1 MKLQI
6 PFFKS
11 KKEAPIYYLGLII
24 TPEKVS
30 SVVFE
35 EYVKKIRLVNREEKF
50 FSGVFD
56 ELPLEEV
63 IETVDSA
70 ITPLEEVLPPDVEI
84 RDTVF
89 GVADEWV
96 DQESKKIK
104 KEYLKILK
112 KICDSLSLTPIGF
125 MVMTE
130 AIANLI
136 QSEEGAPL
144 SAILA
149 EIGKKSVSLTLLRGG
164 KSVQRV
170 SGEIKE
176 NIPHT
181 INELMKEFTAD
192 ALPAR
197 IVLYGGD
204 GGENLAQKLAAFHWS
219 KSLPFLHMPQISML
233 SADFNSRAVSFGAA
247 TQMGFDVP
255 SGIIDH
261 IKNYETGKNVHVS
274 ESITAP
280 EGDRDKEVQSQ
291 EVLTDSASEDDNF
304 GFVVDRDVEKDILKD
319 QHMDSDKGSVA
330 ADDSADEEE
339 VLNDKYDTQKS
350 TMSDD
355 GEDVKGNKSGFVQIV
370 TEKIRSGIPA
380 MPSVSIGRFKLILIP
395 AVILAVIGGGIY
407 YFYTYVMSA
416 SVVVAIAPENKVK
429 TEEVVFAIDSEND
442 FEEKILKAN
451 EIEDSISG
459 EETADATGEKE
470 VGEKA
475 RGAVTVYNNNTSSS
489 INLPKGA
496 VLSTSGDLSF
506 VTEKDIKV
514 ASASGDI
521 FSGTKPGTADVE
533 VTAEAIGSDYNLPS
547 GMKFS
552 VEGNSALAAKNDK
565 AFSGGSSKK
574 ITIVSKKDLEKLNS
588 SLVASL
594 EKEAE
599 SVLGANTKKDESVL
613 PVLLSTKILD
623 AKYDKKEGEEA
634 KKVNVEANLQYTGLS
649 YDKERLNEFAVKILE
664 KENSGEKE
672 IRKEDVSAEIKDV
685 EKISDARVSAT
696 VVISGSLVPK
706 IDSASLGKELS
717 GKSKEEFKS
726 TISKLP
732 QVDHTSIVY
741 KPGIPFVA
749 DLFPFLP
756 KNVTVTLA
764 SD

>member
-1 MKLQI
+1 MKL
-6 PFFKS
+6 PLSFFKS

-35 EYVKKIRLVNREEKF
+35 EYVKKIRLVNRDEKF
-50 FSGVFD
+50 FGGSFD
-56 ELPLEEV
+56 DLPLEDV

-70 ITPLEEVLPPDVEI
+70 ITSLEEVLPPDVEI

-89 GVADEWV
+89 GVVDEWV

-104 KEYLKILK
+104 KEYLKKLK
-112 KICDSLSLTPIGF
+112 KLCDSLSLTPIGF

-149 EIGKKSVSLTLLRGG
+149 EIGKKNITLTLLRGG
-164 KSVQRV
+164 KNIQRV
-170 SGEIKE
+170 TGEIKE

-181 INELMKEFTAD
+181 LDGLMKEFTAD

-197 IVLYGGD
+197 IVLYGND

-219 KSLPFLHMPQISML
+219 KSLPFLHMPQVSML

-247 TQMGFDVP
+247 QQMGFEVP

-261 IKNYETGKNVHVS
+261 IKNYESDKNDPAVNSTVPAGD
-274 ESITAP
+274 ESLTLSQNDDLP
-280 EGDRDKEVQSQ
+280 KDNDERDE
-291 EVLTDSASEDDNF
+291 NF
-304 GFVVDRDVEKDILKD
+304 GFVVDQDVEEKIIKDEHLDTDDRSIMTDTSVEED
-319 QHMDSDKGSVA
+319 QSLTGSYDNDQDTGS
-330 ADDSADEEE
+330 DDSEEAR
-339 VLNDKYDTQKS
+339 
-350 TMSDD
+350 
-355 GEDVKGNKSGFVQIV
+355 GNKSGFVQIV
-370 TEKIRSGIPA
+370 TEKIRSGIPE
-380 MPSVSIGRFKLILIP
+380 MPSVSVGRFKLILIP
-395 AVILAVIGGGIY
+395 AVLLAVIAGGIY
-407 YFYTYVMSA
+407 YFYTYGMSA

-429 TEEVVFAIDSEND
+429 TEEIVFATDSEND
-442 FEEKILKAN
+442 FDENILKAT

-459 EETADATGEKE
+459 EETVDATGEKE

-475 RGAVTVYNNNTSSS
+475 RGTVTVYNNNTSSS
-489 INLPKGA
+489 VNLPKGA

-506 VTEKDIKV
+506 VTDKDIKV

-533 VTAEAIGSDYNLPS
+533 VTAESIGSDHNLPS
-547 GMKFS
+547 GMKFN
-552 VEGNSALAAKNDK
+552 VEGNSSLAAKNDK

-588 SLVASL
+588 SLTASL

-599 SVLGANTKKDESVL
+599 SVLGAKTKKDESVL
-613 PVLLSTKILD
+613 PVLLSTKIQN

-634 KKVNVEANLQYTGLS
+634 KKVNVEASLQYTGLS
-649 YDKERLNEFAVKILE
+649 YDKERLNDFAKKILD
-664 KENSGEKE
+664 KENSGDKE
-672 IRKEDVSAEIKDV
+672 IREDISAEIKDI

-696 VVISGSLVPK
+696 VVISGSLLPK

-726 TISKLP
+726 AISKLP
-732 QVDHTSIVY
+732 QVDHTSVVY
-741 KPGIPFVA
+741 KPGVPFLA

>member
-1 MKLQI
+1 MKLQF

-35 EYVKKIRLVNREEKF
+35 EYVKKIRLVNRDEKF
-50 FSGVFD
+50 FSGSFD
-56 ELPLEEV
+56 ELSLEDV

-84 RDTVF
+84 RETVF

-104 KEYLKILK
+104 KEYLKKLK
-112 KICDSLSLTPIGF
+112 EVCEKLSLTPIGF

-149 EIGKKSVSLTLLRGG
+149 EIGRTSVSLTLLRGG
-164 KSVQRV
+164 KSIQRV
-170 SGEIKE
+170 TGEIKE

-181 INELMKEFTAD
+181 IDGLMKGFTAD

-197 IVLYGGD
+197 IVLYGND
-204 GGENLAQKLAAFHWS
+204 NGENLAQKLAAFHWS

-247 TQMGFDVP
+247 QQMGFEVP

-261 IKNYETGKNVHVS
+261 IKNYETDKHDHVVSSAVAEEDGLGALQKDEVSMDKSVH
-274 ESITAP
+274 
-280 EGDRDKEVQSQ
+280 G
-291 EVLTDSASEDDNF
+291 DNF
-304 GFVVDRDVEKDILKD
+304 GFVIDQDVEEKIIKDEHLESDD
-319 QHMDSDKGSVA
+319 QSTRAHKSAEETQVLQESYDSEPDLGAEDSD
-330 ADDSADEEE
+330 
-339 VLNDKYDTQKS
+339 
-350 TMSDD
+350 
-355 GEDVKGNKSGFVQIV
+355 DVGRNKTGFVQIV
-370 TEKIRSGIPA
+370 TEKIRSGLPE

-395 AVILAVIGGGIY
+395 AVLLAVIAGGIY

-416 SVVVAIAPENKVK
+416 SVVVALAPENKVK
-429 TEEVVFAIDSEND
+429 TEEIVFATDSEND
-442 FEEKILKAN
+442 FDENILKAS
-451 EIEDSISG
+451 EIEDTISG
-459 EETADATGEKE
+459 EETVDATGEKE

-475 RGAVTVYNNNTSSS
+475 RGTVTVYNNNTSSS
-489 INLPKGA
+489 VNLPKGA
-496 VLSTSGDLSF
+496 VLSTSGDLDF
-506 VTEKDIKV
+506 VTDKDIKV

-533 VTAEAIGSDYNLPS
+533 VTAEEIGSDYNLPS

-552 VEGNSALAAKNDK
+552 VDGNSSLAAKNDK

-574 ITIVSKKDLEKLNS
+574 ITVVSKKDLDKLNS
-588 SLVASL
+588 SLTASL

-599 SVLGANTKKDESVL
+599 SVLGAKTQKDESVL
-613 PVLLSTKILD
+613 PVLLSTKIQT
-623 AKYDKKEGEEA
+623 AKYDKKEGDEA
-634 KKVNVEANLQYTGLS
+634 KKVNVEASLQFTGLS
-649 YDKERLNEFAVKILE
+649 YDKERLNDFAKKMLE
-664 KENSGEKE
+664 KENSGDKD
-672 IRKEDVSAEIKDV
+672 IREEDISAEIKDV

-696 VVISGSLVPK
+696 VVISGSLLPK
-706 IDSASLGKELS
+706 IDSAGLAKELG

-726 TISKLP
+726 AISKLP

-741 KPGIPFVA
+741 KPGVPFVA
-749 DLFPFLP
+749 DIFPFLP